1 MKKLALTSL
10 TASLALPVSAA
21 VTAVTTSVSGGLE
34 NLESVTVDDGRG
46 VITAAQMTNVTAIS
60 FNNGPTAT
68 DNTSNLI
75 QVGGSGALPSPRQGV
90 MEDFALNNGI
100 INPGAG
106 SAVTAGTTIDDSV
119 VGLGLRFNSPVTV
132 GAAGVVDALFFELSV
147 GAAQSGDS
155 VTIALLDATNSV
167 IGTEVSFAAGDYG
180 FNTNQA
186 DSQLVNVTGDANTL
200 AELNTDTA
208 VNSIVVDSYYNLL
221 PLDFTD
227 FGVAAGGQVHGLYVR
242 GANIDPTLAAGLPI
256 PEPSSALLLLTSLV
270 LLRRRR

>member
-34 NLESVTVDDGRG
+34 NLDSVTVDDGRG
-46 VITAAQMTNVTAIS
+46 VITAAQMINVTVIS
-60 FNNGPTAT
+60 FNNGTNST
-68 DNTSNLI
+68 FNLI
-75 QVGGSGALPSPRQGV
+75 QAGGSGALPSPRQGV

-106 SAVTAGTTIDDSV
+106 SPVTVGTTIDDSV
-119 VGLGLRFNSPVTV
+119 VGLGLRFNSSITV
-132 GAAGVVDALFFELSV
+132 AAAGVVDALFFDLSI

-180 FNTNQA
+180 FNTDQA
-186 DSQLVNVTGDANTL
+186 DSQAVNVSGDANTL
-200 AELNTDTA
+200 AELNTDIA
-208 VNSIVVDSYYNLL
+208 VDGAVVDSYYNLL

-242 GANIDPTLAAGLPI
+242 GASIDPTLVAGLPSI
-256 PEPSSALLLLTSLV
+256 PEPSSALLLLSSLV